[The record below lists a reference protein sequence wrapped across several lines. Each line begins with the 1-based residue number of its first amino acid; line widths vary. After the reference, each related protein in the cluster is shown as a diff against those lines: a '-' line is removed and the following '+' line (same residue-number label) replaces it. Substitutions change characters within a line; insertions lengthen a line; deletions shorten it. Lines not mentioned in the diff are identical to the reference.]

1 MNNRP
6 KMLYMVGNSFA
17 FQRSKTGG
25 FISSATGVIDGLCEH
40 GFEVHIVTDSLL
52 PGINNDQ
59 NKKYHYYSF
68 RLLRRFIPVKTRI
81 NIKNSLTY
89 LDSLLFKY
97 SIKKTLSQLINENTF
112 TFMYLRASHTGHY
125 MAKIAKKYNIPLIL
139 EVNKPLSMG
148 PYNQRNGLA
157 WPKQKS
163 DVKVNHN
170 ERVQYEIA
178 SVITVDSPI
187 RGKWITEFVDEKYA
201 DKMVNNPNAVNSTIF
216 KPSKNRIF
224 IRKKYSIGEKKI
236 LVGMASSFRWY
247 NDEEELCQIIKAT
260 INKNSNILLLLI
272 VGDKR
277 RAKTIKNLI
286 RTNDLDS
293 NTIIL
298 EQIPFHEMPNIL
310 NMCDI
315 LVSHFNFHGVW
326 PHNCSIKHL
335 EYLAVGKPVVATN
348 VGYVNYAVEDN
359 INGILVDEGD
369 VQGFTN
375 AILKLSADK
384 DKRESFGNNGRRKA
398 LSELTWYRNVD
409 RFLQLFLKIQPK

>member
-1 MNNRP
+1 
-6 KMLYMVGNSFA
+6 
-17 FQRSKTGG
+17 
-25 FISSATGVIDGLCEH
+25 
-40 GFEVHIVTDSLL
+40 
-52 PGINNDQ
+52 
-59 NKKYHYYSF
+59 
-68 RLLRRFIPVKTRI
+68 
-81 NIKNSLTY
+81 
-89 LDSLLFKY
+89 
-97 SIKKTLSQLINENTF
+97 
-112 TFMYLRASHTGHY
+112 
-125 MAKIAKKYNIPLIL
+125 
-139 EVNKPLSMG
+139 MG
-148 PYNQRNGLA
+148 PYNQRNGPA
-157 WPKQKS
+157 WPQNKS
-163 DVKVNHN
+163 DVKVNDN
-170 ERVQYEIA
+170 ERIQYEVA

-187 RGKWITEFVDEKYA
+187 RGEWITKFVDNKYG
-201 DKMVNNPNAVNSTIF
+201 DKMVINPNAVNSEKF
-216 KPSKNRIF
+216 KPSDSGQSLRQKYF
-224 IRKKYSIGEKKI
+224 IEGDKVI
-236 LVGMASSFRWY
+236 VGMASSFRWY

-260 INKNSNILLLLI
+260 INKNSNILFLLI

-298 EQIPFHEMPNIL
+298 EQISFHEMPNIL

-315 LVSHFNFHGVW
+315 LISHFNFHGVW

-409 RFLQLFLKIQPK
+409 RFLQPFLKIHPK